1 MTAIDNTYLDDLT
14 VPPGIPVKTY
24 RVGGCVRDRLLG
36 IPVSDI
42 DWVVTG
48 STVDAMQAAGFKA
61 IGKDFPVFLHPESRQ
76 EYALARS
83 ERKTAPGYHGFEL
96 IIDPTITIDQDL
108 SRRDLTINA
117 MAEDEE
123 GHLIDPYGGQ
133 RDLES
138 RTLRHVSQAFAEDPV
153 RVLRV
158 ARFAARYHHLGFSIA
173 TQTVDLMR
181 EMGKSGE
188 LDSLVAERVWSEMSR
203 ALSEPDPSVFF
214 ESLRLCDVLEIL
226 FPEIDALYG
235 VPQTAQYHPE
245 IDTGVHVMMALQKSA
260 ELGLDNETRFAV
272 LMHDLGKAATP
283 AQILPSH
290 HGHEVRGVKLVRDFC
305 TRWRVPKSHTELA
318 LITTEYHTHVHR
330 ALELKPSTLLKLF
343 TNTDVFR
350 KPDRFRKMLL
360 ACLADIRGR
369 TNFENIDYPQ
379 ADFLHQLIDDLRK
392 ADLSEIKNRGL
403 QGKALGNAI
412 HDFRLELIQQGKA
425 ALKQGV

>member
-1 MTAIDNTYLDDLT
+1 M
-14 VPPGIPVKTY
+14 K
-24 RVGGCVRDRLLG
+24 
-36 IPVSDI
+36 
-42 DWVVTG
+42 
-48 STVDAMQAAGFKA
+48 AAGFKS
-61 IGKDFPVFLHPESRQ
+61 IGKGFPVFLHPESKQ

-83 ERKTAPGYHGFEL
+83 ERKTAPGYQGFEFFT
-96 IIDPTITIDQDL
+96 DSAITIEQDL

-117 MAEDEE
+117 MAEDED

-138 RTLRHVSQAFAEDPV
+138 KILRHVSQAFVEDPV

-173 TQTVDLMR
+173 AETIALMR
-181 EMGKSGE
+181 EMGGSGE

-203 ALSEPDPSVFF
+203 ALSEPDPAIFF
-214 ESLRLCDVLEIL
+214 ESLRLCDLLEIL

-245 IDTGVHVMMALQKSA
+245 VDTGVHVMMALQKSA

-272 LMHDLGKAATP
+272 LMHDLGKATTP
-283 AQILPSH
+283 AKFLPSH
-290 HGHEVRGVKLVRDFC
+290 HGHEKRGVKPVKDFC
-305 TRWRVPKSHTELA
+305 ARWRVPKSHTELA

-343 TNTDVFR
+343 ASTDMFR
-350 KPDRFRKMLL
+350 KPDRFRKMIL

-369 TNFENIDYPQ
+369 TNFENINYPQ
-379 ADFLHQLIDDLRK
+379 ADFLNQLSDKLRN
-392 ADLSEIKNRGL
+392 ADLSEIKSRGL
-403 QGKALGNAI
+403 QGKAFGEAI
-412 HDFRLELIQQGKA
+412 QDFRLEVIRQSKA
-425 ALKQGV
+425 ALEQAV